1 MSNLSNDACWLFL
14 FAESSLLFE
23 DSSESE
29 CIEKRSIVHG
39 SFIVLFSIVY
49 QSISEKYGCSLI
61 SLYAS
66 KGFFDFIPIL
76 FSGR

>member
-1 MSNLSNDACWLFL
+1 MSNLSCGAWWLFL

-29 CIEKRSIVHG
+29 CVENMSIVQG
-39 SFIVLFSIVY
+39 SFIVLLSIAY

-61 SLYAS
+61 SL
-66 KGFFDFIPIL
+66 
-76 FSGR
+76 

>member
-1 MSNLSNDACWLFL
+1 MSNLSCDAWWLFL

-29 CIEKRSIVHG
+29 CVENMSIVQG
-39 SFIVLFSIVY
+39 SFIVLFSIAY

-61 SLYAS
+61 SL
-66 KGFFDFIPIL
+66 
-76 FSGR
+76 